1 MSSTFHHPATDSS
14 KADAG
19 MSNHVDCERQR
30 SPEALP
36 SAELH
41 PYAR

>member
-1 MSSTFHHPATDSS
+1 MSSTSTPATDSS

-36 SAELH
+36 FAKPQ
-41 PYAR
+41 PYVR